1 MLAAIKFAKCRTG
14 AKIPSRSEGSAGL
27 DVYACFTEDYI
38 IIEPHETKLIPTG
51 IKSAIDPGYFILL
64 EERGSTGSKGIKRS
78 AGVIDANFRGEWWV
92 CIYNGGDKPI
102 CIHKEGKN
110 PAVVKGENIYYPY
123 EKAIAQALVL
133 PTPEI
138 DVEEWTEEEVE
149 AVPSLRGAGQLGSS
163 GK

>member
-1 MLAAIKFAKCRTG
+1 MLSAIKFAICRGG
-14 AKIPSRSEGSAGL
+14 AKIPTRSEGSAGL

-38 IIEPHETKLIPTG
+38 IEPHETKLISTG

-78 AGVIDANFRGEWWV
+78 AGVIDANFRGECWV
-92 CIYNGGDKPI
+92 CIYNGNDKPI
-102 CIHKEGKN
+102 CIHTEGKN
-110 PAVVKGENIYYPY
+110 LAVVKWENIYYPY

-149 AVPSLRGAGQLGSS
+149 AVPSLRGDGELGSS